1 MNDHDP
7 KAKVATRDPSAPADF
22 ATPTLSAITP
32 YRSAGQGGGADRTH
46 IQEEGEQGA
55 RRAWGVGSMVAAIGA
70 FASIP
75 FALQESTFTA
85 AMAATIGAG
94 FTWLSAMTLRMYAR
108 ERGAS
113 VALHAQHVSVR
124 AAGVTRDIPWDSI
137 VSVRADY
144 RADEDRS
151 LRAVALVSLTLSDRS
166 TVLVPRA
173 ISAAGSLAH
182 EVLAR
187 TKPSMVQRTR
197 AALDQG
203 LDVPLGEV
211 ILTPMGI
218 VAGNHL
224 WSWAARPAAL
234 IDGPFLH
241 VRARF
246 DPMPP
251 STILIENIENLHVVL
266 DFIAAGYTPA
276 PRDVPAAPA
285 SDEPTDGKA
294 AEPTA
299 ADAPAT
305 PTEEPHTP

>member
-1 MNDHDP
+1 MNDQDP
-7 KAKVATRDPSAPADF
+7 KAKVATRAPSAPEDF
-22 ATPTLSAITP
+22 ATPTFSAINP
-32 YRSAGQGGGADRTH
+32 YRTAGQGGGADRTH

-55 RRAWGVGSMVAAIGA
+55 RRAWGLGSMVAAIGA
-70 FASIP
+70 FASVP
-75 FALQESTFTA
+75 FALQESAFTA
-85 AMAATIGAG
+85 GMVGVIGVG
-94 FTWLSAMTLRMYAR
+94 FGWLSVLTLRTYAR
-108 ERGAS
+108 ERGAA

-144 RADEDRS
+144 RADKDRS

-187 TKPSMVQRTR
+187 TKEPLVQRAR

-203 LDVPLGEV
+203 LEVALGDVR
-211 ILTPMGI
+211 LTPMGLI
-218 VAGNHL
+218 AGNHL
-224 WSWAARPAAL
+224 WAWAARPVAL

-285 SDEPTDGKA
+285 SDEPTGATA
-294 AEPTA
+294 ADNTA